1 MPVHNILH
9 VSRIYSKYVLHSQEV
24 DFLEIHSV
32 TLSWSLQTIYVGWH
46 FIHCYR
52 ENYSLYLKQWL
63 NICVCLCL
71 LCICR
76 KSIYRINNNN
86 NNRYSRIESTNYN
99 KSWCRIIE
107 SLYCH
112 KYRCSIEFL
121 YCSWTR
127 CSIVIPPATPPAS
140 ADPTR
145 GVAHAEMNFT
155 WNGPSKGIEHCIWHF
170 ENRPIYLMAHMS

>member
-9 VSRIYSKYVLHSQEV
+9 VSRIYSKYILHGPEI
-24 DFLEIHSV
+24 DFLETRSV
-32 TLSWSLQTIYVGWH
+32 TSFISHPAIYVGCDS
-46 FIHCYR
+46 IHSSAVD
-52 ENYSLYLKQWL
+52 YSLCLKQWL

-86 NNRYSRIESTNYN
+86 NNNNRCSWIESANYN
-99 KSWCRIIE
+99 KSWCRIV
-107 SLYCH
+107 
-112 KYRCSIEFL
+112 EFL
-121 YCSWTR
+121 YCSKYR

-145 GVAHAEMNFT
+145 GVAHAELNFI
-155 WNGPSKGIEHCIWHF
+155 WNGPCEGIEHCIWHF